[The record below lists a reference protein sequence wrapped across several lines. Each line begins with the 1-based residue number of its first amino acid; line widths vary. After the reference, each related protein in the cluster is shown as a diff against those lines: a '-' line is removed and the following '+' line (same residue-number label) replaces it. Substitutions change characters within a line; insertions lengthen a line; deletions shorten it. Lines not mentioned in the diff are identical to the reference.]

1 MTVINTSLQSYMK
14 YPYFKAA
21 YQNFITFF
29 IKKVKGFN
37 KNHYKDVDSTAKNFI
52 KKYWKRFF
60 NKEKKKWQKKQDK
73 LEAKKRNKK
82 NKKHRN

>member
-1 MTVINTSLQSYMK
+1 MK

-21 YQNFITFF
+21 YQNFITYF

-37 KNHYKDVDSTAKNFI
+37 INHYKNVDSTAKNFI